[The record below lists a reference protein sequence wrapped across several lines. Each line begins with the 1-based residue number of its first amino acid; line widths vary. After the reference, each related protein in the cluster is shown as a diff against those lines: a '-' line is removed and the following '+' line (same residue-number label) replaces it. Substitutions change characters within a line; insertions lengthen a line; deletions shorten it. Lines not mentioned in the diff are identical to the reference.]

1 MNERKTLE
9 MTMACEEC
17 GLVVALPDIADGQK
31 ALCPRCSHTL
41 MTQISLPFQRPFAYG
56 IACLIMLI
64 LSVSFPFMSFSVQG
78 ATQSIT
84 LLHAIKMLTHFEN
97 SILALLLLLTVVV
110 LPAGYISTVLYLYR
124 KASRHKNIFR
134 TQTILQDKEL
144 RVTKRL
150 LRGIIKVEPWL
161 MVDVFLIGVLVSLIK
176 IASLADVGLGMSFW
190 AFCAYTLLVVKC
202 VSMVDRTWLWQQFI
216 PMQKLAGVEVGDS
229 HISENHVSCHTCSQL
244 NTMPE
249 HSLSDKA
256 AHSTCSRCD
265 SKLHDYNP
273 QQNLQHAWALL
284 LTSIVFYIPA
294 NLYPI
299 MYTVSLGY
307 SEGSTIMGGVVLL
320 WQLGSYPIAMVI
332 FIASVVIPLAK
343 IFSLTWL
350 FISARR
356 ASDQSAKRAIQRL
369 RLYRM
374 TELIGRWSMIDI
386 FVVAILVALVQL
398 QNLMAIFPGPAALS
412 FAAVVV
418 FTMLSAMTFDTRVFW
433 SSNTKPQSTTGSDTT
448 EFETVAPDTAAHNTA
463 SAVIPN
469 FNEKPDHE

>member
-9 MTMACEEC
+9 VTMACEEC
-17 GLVVALPDIADGQK
+17 GLVVALPNIADGQK

-110 LPAGYISTVLYLYR
+110 LPAGYISTLLYLYR
-124 KASRHKNIFR
+124 KASRHKTIF
-134 TQTILQDKEL
+134 QNHEL

-216 PMQKLAGVEVGDS
+216 PMEKLAGVEVGDS
-229 HISENHVSCHTCSQL
+229 HMSENHVSCHTCSQL
-244 NTMPE
+244 NAMPGQFIAE
-249 HSLSDKA
+249 TSISAKT
-256 AHSTCSRCD
+256 AHPKCSRCD
-265 SKLHDYNP
+265 STLHYYDP
-273 QQNLQHAWALL
+273 QQNLQRAWALL
-284 LTSIVFYIPA
+284 LTSIVLYIPA

-320 WQLGSYPIAMVI
+320 WELGSYPIAMVI

-343 IFSLTWL
+343 ISSLTWL

-356 ASDQSAKRAIQRL
+356 ASEHSAKQAIQRL

-433 SSNTKPQSTTGSDTT
+433 SSTNSNS
-448 EFETVAPDTAAHNTA
+448 
-463 SAVIPN
+463 
-469 FNEKPDHE
+469 NEKTDYE

>member
-1 MNERKTLE
+1 MTDHNTSE
-9 MTMACEEC
+9 MMLACEEC

-41 MTQISLPFQRPFAYG
+41 LSQISLPFQRPFAYG

-124 KASRHKNIFR
+124 KAARHKNIFQD
-134 TQTILQDKEL
+134 QTIFQDQEL

-150 LRGIIKVEPWL
+150 LRWIIKVEPWL
-161 MVDVFLIGVLVSLIK
+161 MVDVFLIGVLISLIK

-190 AFCAYTLLVVKC
+190 AFCVYTLLVVKC

-216 PMQKLAGVEVGDS
+216 PMEKLAGVEVGDS
-229 HISENHVSCHTCSQL
+229 HMSENHVSCHTCSQL
-244 NTMPE
+244 NAI
-249 HSLSDKA
+249 SDKS

-265 SKLHDYNP
+265 SKLHYYNP
-273 QQNLQHAWALL
+273 QQNLQYAWALL

-433 SSNTKPQSTTGSDTT
+433 SSNAKPQSTTGSDST
-448 EFETVAPDTAAHNTA
+448 EFETVALETVAPDTAAHNA
-463 SAVIPN
+463 VSAVIPN
-469 FNEKPDHE
+469 FNEKPDYE